1 MAPCNKIK
9 TLSLFI
15 LITFLFIPIAGAAS
29 NADNIIGPTYFKPSQ
44 NPAFDEDL
52 FSELGKNV
60 DLYNEHFDKVPQ
72 IVKRLVGSEEIK
84 GEIELE
90 NGEILYVTLLMSGGK
105 VHDFYKYDT
114 SEDPNSKFGPSMTVK
129 TNEETIRK
137 ILDSNEPLKETAK
150 GMDESTFNV
159 EAEGFFR
166 KAMLFTFKNYVNNL
180 A

>member
-1 MAPCNKIK
+1 MVPCNKIK
-9 TLSLFI
+9 TLGLFI
-15 LITFLFIPIAGAAS
+15 LIAFLFIPIASAAS
-29 NADNIIGPTYFKPSQ
+29 DVGNIKEPTYFKAPENS
-44 NPAFDEDL
+44 ASDEDL
-52 FSELGKNV
+52 FSELSKNV
-60 DLYNEHFDKVPQ
+60 ELYNEHFDKVPQ

-90 NGEILYVTLLMSGGK
+90 NGEMLYVTFLMSGGK
-105 VHDFYKYDT
+105 VYKFYKYDT

-150 GMDESTFNV
+150 GMDDGTFNV

-180 A
+180 T